1 MSFFGTVSSTK
12 KQLARFRASAC
23 RQASRS
29 PNASTVFSE
38 VIPSRISDAS
48 PATDAALSSCSGKS
62 IMRRLLPLEMRFRTL
77 FSEPFTSTDRPSPTL
92 KALLAWS
99 IASSRD
105 SGGRAT
111 ARVLTEARGGSC
123 MDRALADAR
132 SVGAT
137 EARPKPPILVLAR
150 DLILKLNP
158 GSFLQQLAPAEI
170 RKWCREGAEGE
181 RGGHEEGPRGHEGE
195 EGGKKSTKFLTHTGK
210 VSARGRRWRASTP
223 PRRPPPTPQRTAA
236 SAPRSQRSSRR
247 GTT

>member
-1 MSFFGTVSSTK
+1 MSFFGTASSTK
-12 KQLARFRASAC
+12 KQLARFSASAC

-38 VIPSRISDAS
+38 VIPSRISDAR

-62 IMRRLLPLEMRFRTL
+62 TMRRLLPLEMRFRTL

-123 MDRALADAR
+123 MGRTLADAR

-137 EARPKPPILVLAR
+137 EARPKPPILVSAR
-150 DLILKLNP
+150 DLRPDTYPLYP
-158 GSFLQQLAPAEI
+158 GSQKELPLQQN
-170 RKWCREGAEGE
+170 CRNGA
-181 RGGHEEGPRGHEGE
+181 RGGTRRGQEDKRE
-195 EGGKKSTKFLTHTGK
+195 RRERKKTTKFLTHKGK
-210 VSARGRRWRASTP
+210 LSARGRRWRASTP